1 MTSQR
6 LWAYHNGGKWFGLV
20 QVLVR
25 LSGRGWV
32 SYGGWPI
39 GAHGALGAIFSI
51 YSCKQITTDDQD
63 KCNLE
68 PAVTILDDLLHG
80 VISPCSCSP
89 LRWLSLILLLLE
101 VSSCKRKFPP
111 PPHPPTPLSPSTG
124 HWVSSVCWSSLCSIV
139 GLKQETAAAAAEVKV
154 NWEFLR
160 LLCVKDTTLLCLL
173 LGLWRT
179 QEVQVSV

>member
-20 QVLVR
+20 QVLIC
-25 LSGRGWV
+25 LWGRGWV

-51 YSCKQITTDDQD
+51 YSCKQLTTDDQD

-68 PAVTILDDLLHG
+68 PAVIILDYSMEWSLRAPAHPSDDCPSFYSCWRSLPVKG
-80 VISPCSCSP
+80 SSSP
-89 LRWLSLILLLLE
+89 
-101 VSSCKRKFPP
+101 
-111 PPHPPTPLSPSTG
+111 PLSPSTG

-139 GLKQETAAAAAEVKV
+139 GLNLTVKRDSCCCCRSKS
-154 NWEFLR
+154 E
-160 LLCVKDTTLLCLL
+160 
-173 LGLWRT
+173 LGISTCAVR
-179 QEVQVSV
+179 